1 MTGDAAPLIL
11 TTARLRLRPFTDAD
25 RGAFAAMMADP
36 EVGYWLGA
44 TLGQEAA
51 DAWVD
56 RAVAHLAAHG
66 FGFLAME
73 RLADGAFLGAAG
85 LVTFRDDH
93 PLAPGVEI
101 GWRLAR
107 AAWGA
112 GYATEAARAL
122 LADGFERLP
131 VTEIIAYTAWSNV
144 RSQAVMTRLGFSPQ
158 PERDFDNPS
167 LAADHPLRPHVV
179 YALPRAVWA
188 AHIVADPDL
197 PGQVTKDGLHPPGSR

>member
-1 MTGDAAPLIL
+1 MTARATPLTL
-11 TTARLRLRPFTDAD
+11 TTPRLILRPFTDAD
-25 RGAFAAMMADP
+25 RAPFAAMMADP

-51 DAWVD
+51 DAWVE
-56 RAVAHLAAHG
+56 RVVAHLAAHG
-66 FGFLAME
+66 FSFLAME

-122 LADGFERLP
+122 LADGFTRLP

-144 RSQAVMTRLGFSPQ
+144 RSQAVMTRLGFNRR
-158 PERDFDNPS
+158 PERDFHHPN

-179 YALPRAVWA
+179 YALPREVWA
-188 AHIVADPDL
+188 AR
-197 PGQVTKDGLHPPGSR
+197 DGA